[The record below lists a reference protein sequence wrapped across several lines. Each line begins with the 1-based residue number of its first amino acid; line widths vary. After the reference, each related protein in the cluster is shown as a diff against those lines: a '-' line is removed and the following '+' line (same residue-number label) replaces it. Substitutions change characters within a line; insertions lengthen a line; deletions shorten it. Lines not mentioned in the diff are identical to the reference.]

1 MNLIAL
7 MGAHTL
13 GRGDFSGHRGT
24 WVETDEE
31 AQVSLVNIAS
41 DFFALPLKVFIFIL
55 RSIFSR
61 SLTTSTTKSYSTA
74 FGGQSTWAKQ
84 HRIG

>member
-1 MNLIAL
+1 MNLIRVAL

-13 GRGDFSGHRGT
+13 GRGDFSRHRGT

-61 SLTTSTTKSYSTA
+61 SLTTRAIQLTA